1 MDFIFKTMDLYY
13 DLIQPIRKLK
23 NCQPIKQN
31 PETITNTR
39 ERELECIGAKSES
52 GIGHS
57 ISVI

>member
-1 MDFIFKTMDLYY
+1 MDLYY